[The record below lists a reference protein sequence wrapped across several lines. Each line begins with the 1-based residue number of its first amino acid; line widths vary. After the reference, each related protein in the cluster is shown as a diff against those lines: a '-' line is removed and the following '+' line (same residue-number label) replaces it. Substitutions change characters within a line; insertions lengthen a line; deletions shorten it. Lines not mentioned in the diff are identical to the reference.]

1 MGTKNVHQPWP
12 LALNV
17 FRILFSL
24 PGTALCL
31 SALCTPTHFHTDPF
45 CQKKLVFIPRTFACI
60 LLSCHDQDTTRKGN
74 IVLMSASERVRL
86 NVGGVRFETTLTT
99 IRRIPDSM
107 LAIMFSE
114 RHTVN
119 KDDDG
124 FVFIDRGPRHFEDIL
139 NFLRTGSVPIGTPD
153 PGFEAELEYYGLHQ
167 AFLDAGGQEILDPDM
182 TSPVSEYLLLTISAS
197 MHLLTDERVLVVI
210 TGPST
215 VHATLTKL
223 QHMLS
228 GASSFGLR
236 WEQNG
241 CALRGTYTLN
251 PAYTYNRQ
259 DGMDDLII
267 YLLQLISN
275 GDFGSDFGFE
285 LVTSNSN
292 GTILSGPNGPDGKFE
307 HRSVFRRLLPWHKHT
322 GIPHSRLARKR
333 KADEMAAGSRQVES

>member
-1 MGTKNVHQPWP
+1 MSQEKRGK
-12 LALNV
+12 L
-17 FRILFSL
+17 RES
-24 PGTALCL
+24 
-31 SALCTPTHFHTDPF
+31 
-45 CQKKLVFIPRTFACI
+45 QKYQRP
-60 LLSCHDQDTTRKGN
+60 S
-74 IVLMSASERVRL
+74 
-86 NVGGVRFETTLTT
+86 
-99 IRRIPDSM
+99 
-107 LAIMFSE
+107 
-114 RHTVN
+114 RH
-119 KDDDG
+119 
-124 FVFIDRGPRHFEDIL
+124 
-139 NFLRTGSVPIGTPD
+139 
-153 PGFEAELEYYGLHQ
+153 
-167 AFLDAGGQEILDPDM
+167 
-182 TSPVSEYLLLTISAS
+182 
-197 MHLLTDERVLVVI
+197 LVVD
-210 TGPST
+210 GRP
-215 VHATLTKL
+215 VF
-223 QHMLS
+223 
-228 GASSFGLR
+228 FGLR